1 MSGDV
6 LARRQ
11 AAALHLC
18 DLGLPAIAIR
28 FGVAYAS
35 SRAFAEAC
43 ALPDASHV
51 EFLLEAE
58 LHRDPDARAAADRIT
73 PAAQAIIRAQV
84 DAWWTP
90 AAPAPAI
97 TALIPRGVTAEMVGR
112 AARELAAERGG
123 RAASVL
129 YIGAVAEAEIR
140 GVSVA
145 SLILG
150 HAELVTAYR
159 QIIADAERGRAT
171 CADLVDWVLHPTVWA
186 GVIERAGV
194 IAAAER
200 IAVEAG
206 LEAAL

>member
-6 LARRQ
+6 LERRE
-11 AAALHLC
+11 AAALYLC
-18 DLGLPAIAIR
+18 DLGLPAIAIH

-43 ALPDASHV
+43 GMSNDAHV
-51 EFLLEAE
+51 EFLLAAE

-90 AAPAPAI
+90 TAPAPAV
-97 TALIPRGVTAEMVGR
+97 TALIPRGVTADMVGR

-123 RAASVL
+123 QAASVL

-140 GVSVA
+140 GVNVA

-150 HAELVTAYR
+150 NADLVVAYR

-171 CADLVDWVLHPTVWA
+171 CADLVDWLMQPTVWA

-194 IAAAER
+194 LAAVER

-206 LEAAL
+206 LERAA

>member
-18 DLGLPAIAIR
+18 DLDLPAIAIR
-28 FGVAYAS
+28 YGVAYAS

-43 ALPDASHV
+43 AMPDAHI

-58 LHRDPDARAAADRIT
+58 LRRDRDARAAADRIT
-73 PAAQAIIRAQV
+73 PAAQARIRGLV
-84 DAWWTP
+84 DAWWAPT
-90 AAPAPAI
+90 APAPAV
-97 TALIPRGVTAEMVGR
+97 TALIPHGVTADSVRR

-123 RAASVL
+123 WSAAVL

-140 GVSVA
+140 GVNVA

-150 HAELVTAYR
+150 NADLVVAYR
-159 QIIADAERGRAT
+159 EIIADAERGRAT
-171 CADLVDWVLHPTVWA
+171 CADLADWLMHPAVWA

-194 IAAAER
+194 IAAVER
-200 IAVEAG
+200 IAVETG
-206 LEAAL
+206 LEAGG